1 MINPTLKWS
10 FVAGALVL
18 GLVAGAGGMRVWDK
32 GEIAALNLS
41 LAQTKQKQA
50 EDVSKAS
57 QAALADLTAA
67 TAKIKAAAEG
77 GQTSYIALNSKLD
90 AIDRRIKN
98 AKPAPLPVDCK
109 PGVDRVRN
117 LAESAA
123 AVDQAIA
130 RPVSSK

>member
-1 MINPTLKWS
+1 MFNLVPKWP
-10 FVAGALVL
+10 FVAGALVV
-18 GLVAGAGGMRVWDK
+18 GMVVGAGSVHVWDK

-41 LAQTKQKQA
+41 LAQLKQKQA

-67 TAKIKAAAEG
+67 AGKIKAAAESG
-77 GQTSYIALNSKLD
+77 NVDVSALGAKLD
-90 AIDRRIKN
+90 ALNRSYKN
-98 AKPAPLPVDCK
+98 AKAPALPVDCR
-109 PGVDRVRN
+109 PGVVRVRN

-130 RPVSSK
+130 RPVPGK